1 MTGETEGLRSLV
13 EACLDDDP
21 VKHPSIVELSEKIK
35 PLKVRDML
43 SAITEGTLKHET
55 NNY

>member
-21 VKHPSIVELSEKIK
+21 VKHPSIVEPSEKIK

-55 NNY
+55 NN